1 MKKTCGYVALL
12 GLPNAGQ
19 STLLHACIG
28 QKIAGVSRK
37 PQTTRNQILGIL
49 TQDDAQLLFI
59 DTPGLQKKNP
69 GLSLMGRMMNQQ
81 AWTSLNQAD
90 CCGYLVDVTKGF
102 SEEDLVFFSQVGKQ
116 IHCPVFLLLSK
127 VDKVKTSEVELRL
140 KEAKEI
146 LQQHGLESKVSIYLI
161 SSKRKESLEPFLE
174 KVRSLLPEGPWLFP
188 EDDLTDRPTSF
199 VVQEY
204 IREQVFRNLGQELPY
219 TTSVLVEKMEETE
232 RMFRIFCTI
241 YTNRESHQSMIVGQG
256 GSMIKKIGSEARLN
270 IETFLD
276 KKVFLDL
283 RVKTKLN
290 WVESSAHIEELLELT
305 VG

>member
-1 MKKTCGYVALL
+1 MKTCGYVALL
-12 GLPNAGQ
+12 GLPNAGK
-19 STLLHACIG
+19 STLLNACIG

-49 TQDDAQLLFI
+49 TKGEAQLLFI

-69 GLSLMGRMMNQQ
+69 NLSLLGRMMNQQ

-102 SEEDLVFFSQVGKQ
+102 SEEDLVFFSQVGQQ

-127 VDKVKTSEVELRL
+127 VDKVKNAEVTLRL
-140 KEAKEI
+140 QEATEI
-146 LQQHGLESKVSIYLI
+146 LQQHGLEDRIPIYLI
-161 SSKRKESLEPFLE
+161 SAKRKESLDPFLE
-174 KVRSLLPEGPWLFP
+174 KVRTLLPEGPWLFP

-199 VVQEY
+199 VLQEY

-219 TTSVLVEKMEETE
+219 TTSVRVEKVEDTE
-232 RMFRIFCTI
+232 RLVRVFATI
-241 YTNRESHQSMIVGQG
+241 YANRDSHQRMIVGEG
-256 GSMIKKIGSEARLN
+256 GSMIKKIGSESRLQL
-270 IETFLD
+270 ETFLG

-290 WVESSAHIEELLELT
+290 WVDSTAHIEELLELT
-305 VG
+305 L

>member
-12 GLPNAGQ
+12 GLPNAGK
-19 STLLHACIG
+19 STLLNACIG

>member
-1 MKKTCGYVALL
+1 MKTCGYIALL
-12 GLPNAGQ
+12 GLPNAGK
-19 STLLHACIG
+19 STLLNACIG

-49 TQDDAQLLFI
+49 TRGESQLLFI

-69 GLSLMGRMMNQQ
+69 GLSLMGRVMNQQ

-102 SEEDLVFFSQVGKQ
+102 SEEDHVFFSQVGKQ

-127 VDKVKTSEVELRL
+127 TDKVRATEVDLRV
-140 KEAKEI
+140 KEATEM
-146 LQQHGLESKVSIYLI
+146 LQQHGLQDQVVIYQI
-161 SSKRKESLEPFLE
+161 SAKRKDSLEPFLN
-174 KVRSLLPEGPWLFP
+174 KAASLLAEGPWLFP

-199 VVQEY
+199 VLQEY
-204 IREQVFRNLGQELPY
+204 IREQVFRSLGQELPY
-219 TTSVLVEKMEETE
+219 TTSVRVEKMEDTE
-232 RMFRIFCTI
+232 RLVRVFATI
-241 YTNRESHQSMIVGQG
+241 YANRDAHLRMIVGEG
-256 GSMIKKIGSEARLN
+256 GSMIKKIGCESRIQL
-270 IETFLD
+270 ETFLG

-290 WVESSAHIEELLELT
+290 WVESSSHIEELLELT
-305 VG
+305 L